1 MKHEERK
8 EIGSLNGVTTNK
20 NERKRKGGKREM
32 DVERSSH
39 VVKRRKEGRTVA
51 IDVETRL
58 DFSFLPNK
66 SLHAHV

>member
-20 NERKRKGGKREM
+20 NERKSKGGKK
-32 DVERSSH
+32 ERWMSNDRATS
-39 VVKRRKEGRTVA
+39 KGRKEGRTVA

-66 SLHAHV
+66 SLHTHV